1 MHDQGTFAH
10 NGLVHLCT
18 CCPSI
23 MKPFFSASGAKM
35 TNAGP
40 TAINPW
46 LDPEST
52 SLQPSYMDLQHAQ
65 AQNRRLTRGS

>member
-1 MHDQGTFAH
+1 
-10 NGLVHLCT
+10 
-18 CCPSI
+18 
-23 MKPFFSASGAKM
+23 M